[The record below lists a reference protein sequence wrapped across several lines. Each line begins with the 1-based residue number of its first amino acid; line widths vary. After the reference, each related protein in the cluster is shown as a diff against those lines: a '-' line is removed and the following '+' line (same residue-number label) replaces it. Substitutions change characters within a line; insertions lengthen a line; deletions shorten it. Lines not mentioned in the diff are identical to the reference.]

1 MSDKSHV
8 SMGYYLCPY
17 SGKEHSEVVLLD
29 KQLENSLERKTFLGY
44 KLDPEL
50 DSNYIYLVGTDSDP
64 NTNKQAK
71 LTGTNIALKK
81 EFAEHLGLD
90 INQPL
95 GFTESVFIEKIIE
108 FFHSNV
114 EE

>member
-29 KQLENSLERKTFLGY
+29 TQLKNSLERKTFLGY
-44 KLDPEL
+44 ELNPEL
-50 DSNYIYLVGTDSDP
+50 DDNYIYLVGTDSDP
-64 NTNKQAK
+64 NADKKAQ

-81 EFAEHLGLD
+81 EFAEHIGLD
-90 INQPL
+90 TNQPW
-95 GFTESVFIEKIIE
+95 GFADSAFIKQLIE
-108 FFHSNV
+108 YYNNNV
-114 EE
+114 EK